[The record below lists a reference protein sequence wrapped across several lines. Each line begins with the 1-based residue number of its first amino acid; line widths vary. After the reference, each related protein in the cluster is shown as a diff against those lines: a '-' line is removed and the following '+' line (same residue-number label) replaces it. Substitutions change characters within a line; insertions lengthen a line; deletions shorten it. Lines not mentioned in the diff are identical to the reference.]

1 MALPST
7 DERYWLQIIG
17 QMGSEV
23 ASALSAVQDDLDQLD
38 PATPSLPSLPSLK
51 KLQEDLARVRQIGML
66 GQQLARMAA
75 GEVRQA
81 PEEVSL
87 TTLLRDALAQQKAQA
102 TLRGIELHRAMHPA
116 TVLLDPSLLHGFL
129 VQLLDWGLAQA
140 QDALSLRLELQG
152 WPTAAR
158 LQLRASHPQPQALPP
173 ASAQAL
179 AWCLIEQMARTQ
191 HLPLTRQDG
200 PDATL
205 VQVDFPQTLASEL
218 DFDTDNAGE
227 EASSLFALSQASRPL
242 NGSHWLVI
250 AAHRDLRAEV
260 RDALRPNGMLVDFVG
275 SIGEAERF
283 CQESMPHGVLYEAIL
298 GGERMQAL
306 RSRLRA
312 QAPRQVWVEISA
324 EGLHCDDGHPTH
336 DRPGRIGR
344 DALGDRLPGL
354 LEAEYTRS
362 L

>member
-1 MALPST
+1 MTLPLSTT

-17 QMGSEV
+17 QMGRDV
-23 ASALSAVQDDLDQLD
+23 ASALSAVQGDLSRLD
-38 PATPSLPSLPSLK
+38 PLTPSLPSLK
-51 KLQEDLARVRQIGML
+51 KLQEDLARVRQIGVQ

-75 GEVRQA
+75 GEVRQT

-87 TTLLRDALAQQKAQA
+87 TTLLRDVLAQQKAQA

-140 QDALSLRLELQG
+140 QDVLSLRLELQG
-152 WPTAAR
+152 WPPAAR
-158 LQLRASHPQPQALPP
+158 LQLCASHPLSQAPHP
-173 ASAQAL
+173 ADAQGL
-179 AWCLIEQMARTQ
+179 AWCLIEQMARAQ
-191 HLPLTRQDG
+191 HLPLTREDG
-200 PDATL
+200 PAATR
-205 VQVDFPQTLASEL
+205 VQIDFPQTLAAEL
-218 DFDTDNAGE
+218 GFDTDPTGDD
-227 EASSLFALSQASRPL
+227 ASSQFALSQASRPL

-260 RDALRPNGMLVDFVG
+260 REALRPNGMLVDFVG
-275 SIGEAERF
+275 SIGEAEQF

-298 GGERMQAL
+298 GGERMQGL
-306 RSRLRA
+306 RARLRT

-324 EGLHCDDGHPTH
+324 EGLHCDDGHPAH

-344 DALGDRLPGL
+344 DALAERLPGL

>member
-38 PATPSLPSLPSLK
+38 PATPSLPSLK

-158 LQLRASHPQPQALPP
+158 LQLRASHPLPQALPP

-218 DFDTDNAGE
+218 DFDTDKAGE

-260 RDALRPNGMLVDFVG
+260 REALRPNGMLVDFVG